1 MLKNYLVIA
10 WRSLLRNK
18 VYTTINITGLAVGL
32 CCCLLI
38 SLYIREELSYDR
50 YHAHTTDI
58 YRVLQSFRE
67 PGKGAKLPPPAPEDF
82 QVWGCAPVGPA
93 LREYYPEV
101 QRVTQFTSPI
111 TVLLEHGEKR
121 FQESNITFA
130 DSNTFDIFSWKLLA
144 GNPATALK
152 ELNGIVLTQSLA
164 RKYFGEEEAVGQ
176 MLRVDNNLQVT
187 VTGVMEDIPANSH
200 FSFDGFISMNTF
212 RKIRPE
218 IFGWWGYV
226 DFYTYF
232 LLPPG
237 TDINR
242 LEARTTDFVARNVEH
257 AGESGWYTVTFEPL
271 SDAYLHSKA
280 GRQPGVTGSLSNI
293 YVFGSV
299 AVFILLIACINF
311 MNLSTARS
319 LERAK
324 EVGVRKTVGALRRAL
339 VYQFLTESVILSFIS
354 ALFAVI
360 LALAVRPLVQEL
372 SGKTLG
378 GGEALRV
385 ALPWVALAASII
397 GLLAGSYPA
406 LVLSGFRP
414 AAVLK
419 GKFKASTSGVLL
431 RKGLVVV
438 QFSLSIALMA
448 GTAVVLSQLDHM
460 RSYDLGFEKD
470 QMLVIDYGGDA
481 EVNKNIE
488 VIKNSLSQ
496 HPAVKAA
503 SASRAVPGT
512 FFPNAHTVVENPSGE
527 MQAAGPSLYEIDF
540 DFIPTYGI
548 KMAAGRAY
556 SRSFLVDSTQ
566 TMLLNEAAARAY
578 GYTNPA
584 DIIGKKFSQWGR
596 EGVVVGV
603 VEDFHY
609 QSLHRKVEPLALR
622 LAPNES
628 LNNITLKIEGGNYE
642 KTIAEL
648 QAIWNTAV
656 PHRPF
661 LYTFLDQSFGQ
672 QYKADVQFTSLF
684 GIFAGLTI
692 FIACLGLFGLATYAT
707 EQRLKEIGIRKV
719 LGASVA
725 GIAGM
730 LSSDFLKLVG
740 VAMLIA
746 IPMSWWAMTRWLESF
761 PYRVALSW
769 WMFAL
774 AGVLAIIIAI
784 VTVSFKA
791 IRAAM
796 ISPVRSLRSE

>member
-1 MLKNYLVIA
+1 MLKNYFIIA

-18 VYTTINITGLAVGL
+18 IYTVINITGLAVGL

-38 SLYIREELSYDR
+38 TLYIREELSYDQ
-50 YHAHTTDI
+50 YHEHAPNI
-58 YRVLQSFRE
+58 YRVLQSFRSPE
-67 PGKGAKLPPPAPEDF
+67 KGARLQAPAPGEY

-101 QRVTQFTSPI
+101 QHVTQFTSPN
-111 TVLLEHGEKR
+111 TMLLERGDRR
-121 FQESNITFA
+121 FQENNITFA
-130 DSNTFDIFSWKLLA
+130 DSATFDIFSWKLLE
-144 GNPATALK
+144 GNPALALK
-152 ELNGIVLTQSLA
+152 ELNGIVLTKSLA
-164 RKYFGEEEAVGQ
+164 RKYFGEEAALGQ
-176 MLRVDNNLQVT
+176 MLRVDNNFQVI

-200 FSFDGFISMNTF
+200 FSFDAFISMNTF
-212 RKIRPE
+212 RKFRPE

-232 LLPPG
+232 RLPENAR
-237 TDINR
+237 IKKM
-242 LEARTTDFVARNVEH
+242 EARTSDFAARNVPD
-257 AGESGWYTVTFEPL
+257 GENGWYAMTFEPL
-271 SDAYLHSKA
+271 SDAYLYSKA
-280 GRQPGVTGSLSNI
+280 GRQPGVTGSLSNVYI
-293 YVFGSV
+293 FASV

-319 LERAK
+319 MERAK
-324 EVGVRKTVGALRRAL
+324 EVGVRKTVGALRRSL

-354 ALFAVI
+354 AFVAVV
-360 LALAVRPLVQEL
+360 LALIALPLVQEL
-372 SGKTLG
+372 SAKTLG
-378 GGEALRV
+378 GPAAV
-385 ALPWVALAASII
+385 KMVLPWVLFAASVI

-460 RSYDLGFEKD
+460 RSSDLGFEKD

-481 EVNKNIE
+481 DVNKKIE
-488 VIKNSLSQ
+488 AIKDALGR

-512 FFPNAHTVVENPSGE
+512 FFPNAHTEVENPSGE
-527 MQAAGPSLYEIDF
+527 MQAGGPSLYEIDF
-540 DFIPTYGI
+540 DFVPTYGI
-548 KMAAGRAY
+548 EMAAGRAY
-556 SRSFLVDSTQ
+556 SRNFQVDSTQ
-566 TMLLNEAAARAY
+566 TMLLNEAAAKLY
-578 GYTNPA
+578 GYANPA
-584 DIIGKKFSQWGR
+584 DIIGRKFSQWGR

-603 VEDFHY
+603 VKDFHY

-628 LNNITLKIEGGNYE
+628 LNNITVKIEGGNYE

-648 QAIWNTAV
+648 QAIWKTVA
-656 PHRPF
+656 PQRPF

-672 QYKADVQFTSLF
+672 QYKADVQFTSIF

-707 EQRLKEIGIRKV
+707 EQRVKEIGIRKV

-730 LSSDFLKLVG
+730 LSSDFLKLV
-740 VAMLIA
+740 VVSMLIA
-746 IPMSWWAMTRWLESF
+746 IPASWWAMSRWLETF
-761 PYRVALSW
+761 PYRVSLSW

-774 AGVLAIIIAI
+774 AAVLALIIAL

-796 ISPVRSLRSE
+796 ISPISSLRSE

>member
-18 VYTTINITGLAVGL
+18 IYTTINITGLAVGL

-38 SLYIREELSYDR
+38 TLYIRQELSYDQ
-50 YHAHTTDI
+50 YHEHAPTI
-58 YRVLQSFRE
+58 YRVLQSFRSPE
-67 PGKGAKLPPPAPEDF
+67 KGARLQAPAPEEY

-93 LREYYPEV
+93 LQEYYPEV
-101 QRVTQFTSPI
+101 QHVTQFTSPN
-111 TVLLEHGEKR
+111 TMLLEHGDRR
-121 FQESNITFA
+121 FQEKNITFA
-130 DSNTFDIFSWKLLA
+130 DSGTFDIFSWKLLE
-144 GNPATALK
+144 GNPAIALK
-152 ELNGIVLTQSLA
+152 ELNGIVLTKSLA
-164 RKYFGEEEAVGQ
+164 RKYFGEEAALGQ
-176 MLRVDNNLQVT
+176 MLRVDNSFQVT

-200 FSFDGFISMNTF
+200 FSFDAFISMNTF
-212 RKIRPE
+212 RKFRPE

-232 LLPPG
+232 RLPENA
-237 TDINR
+237 DIKKM
-242 LEARTTDFVARNVEH
+242 EARTSGFVARNVPD
-257 AGESGWYTVTFEPL
+257 GENGWYAMTFEPL
-271 SDAYLHSKA
+271 SDAYLYSKA
-280 GRQPGVTGSLSNI
+280 GRQPGITGSLSNVYI
-293 YVFGSV
+293 FASV

-319 LERAK
+319 MERAK
-324 EVGVRKTVGALRRAL
+324 EVGVRKTVGALRRSL

-354 ALFAVI
+354 ALVAVT
-360 LALAVRPLVQEL
+360 LALIVLPGVQQL

-378 GGEALRV
+378 GVEAMKMV
-385 ALPWVALAASII
+385 LPWVLFAASAI
-397 GLLAGSYPA
+397 GLLAGCYPA

-419 GKFKASTSGVLL
+419 GKFKALTSGVLL

-460 RSYDLGFEKD
+460 RSSDLGFEKD

-481 EVNKNIE
+481 EVNKKIE
-488 VIKNSLSQ
+488 AIKDALSR

-503 SASRAVPGT
+503 AASRAVPGN
-512 FFPNAHTVVENPSGE
+512 FFPNAHTIVEDPSGE

-540 DFIPTYGI
+540 DFVPTYGI
-548 KMAAGRAY
+548 EMAAGRAY
-556 SRSFLVDSTQ
+556 SRNFLVDSTQ
-566 TMLLNEAAARAY
+566 TMLLNEAAAKQY
-578 GYTNPA
+578 GYSNPA

-603 VEDFHY
+603 VKDFHY

-622 LAPNES
+622 LAPIES
-628 LNNITLKIEGGNYE
+628 LNNITLKIASGNYE

-648 QAIWNTAV
+648 QTIWNTVA
-656 PHRPF
+656 PQRPF
-661 LYTFLDQSFGQ
+661 LYAFLDQSFGQ
-672 QYKADVQFTSLF
+672 QYNADVQFTGIFS
-684 GIFAGLTI
+684 IFAGLTI
-692 FIACLGLFGLATYAT
+692 FIACLGLFGLATYTT
-707 EQRLKEIGIRKV
+707 EQRVKEIGIRKI

-730 LSSDFLKLVG
+730 LSSDFLKLVV

-746 IPMSWWAMTRWLESF
+746 LPASWWAMTRWLETF
-761 PYRVALSW
+761 PYRVSLSW
-769 WMFAL
+769 WMFGL
-774 AGVLAIIIAI
+774 AAVLALIIAV

-796 ISPVRSLRSE
+796 ANPVTSLRSE

>member
-1 MLKNYLVIA
+1 MLKNYFVIA

-18 VYTTINITGLAVGL
+18 VYTAINITGLAVGL

-38 SLYIREELSYDR
+38 TLYIREELSYDR
-50 YHAHTTDI
+50 YHEHAPEI
-58 YRVLQSFRE
+58 YRVLQSFRQPNKE
-67 PGKGAKLPPPAPEDF
+67 AKLPPPAPEEY

-93 LREYYPEV
+93 LQEYYPEV
-101 QRVTQFTSPI
+101 QHVTQFTSPN
-111 TVLLEHGEKR
+111 TFLLEHGDKR

-130 DSNTFDIFSWKLLA
+130 DSATFDIFSWKLLS

-152 ELNGIVLTQSLA
+152 ELNGIVLTKSLA
-164 RKYFGEEEAVGQ
+164 HKYFGEEEALGQ
-176 MLRVDNNLQVT
+176 VLRVDNSFQLT

-212 RKIRPE
+212 RKFRPE

-232 LLPPG
+232 RLPGG
-237 TDINR
+237 TDINK
-242 LEARTTDFVARNVEH
+242 LEARIPDFVTRNVENG
-257 AGESGWYTVTFEPL
+257 ANGWYAMTFEPL
-271 SDAYLHSKA
+271 SDAYLYSRA
-280 GRQPGVTGSLSNI
+280 GRQPGVTGSLANVYI
-293 YVFGSV
+293 FGSV

-324 EVGVRKTVGALRRAL
+324 EVGVRKTVGALRSSL
-339 VYQFLTESVILSFIS
+339 VSQFLTESVILSFIS
-354 ALFAVI
+354 AVCA
-360 LALAVRPLVQEL
+360 LALALLVLPFVQEL

-378 GGEALRV
+378 GSEALKHV
-385 ALPWVALAASII
+385 LPWVLFAAGVI
-397 GLLAGSYPA
+397 GLLAGCYPA

-414 AAVLK
+414 ASVLK

-460 RSYDLGFEKD
+460 QSHDLGFKQD
-470 QMLVIDYGGDA
+470 QMLVIDYGGDS
-481 EVNKNIE
+481 EVNKKIE
-488 VIKNSLSQ
+488 AIKGALSR

-503 SASRAVPGT
+503 TASRAVPGN
-512 FFPNAHTVVENPSGE
+512 FFPNAHTVVEDPTGE
-527 MQAAGPSLYEIDF
+527 MIAGGPSLYEIDF
-540 DFIPTYGI
+540 DFVPTYGI
-548 KMAAGRAY
+548 EMAAGRTY
-556 SRSFLVDSTQ
+556 SRDFLVDSTQ
-566 TMLLNEAAARAY
+566 TMLLNEAAAKLY
-578 GYTNPA
+578 GYSNPA

-603 VEDFHY
+603 VKDFHY

-622 LAPNES
+622 LAPIES
-628 LNNITLKIEGGNYE
+628 LNNITLKVEDGNFE

-648 QAIWNTAV
+648 QAIWNTVV
-656 PHRPF
+656 PQRPF
-661 LYTFLDQSFGQ
+661 LYTFLDQSFSR
-672 QYKADVQFTSLF
+672 QYRADIQFTSIF
-684 GIFAGLTI
+684 SIFAGLTI

-707 EQRLKEIGIRKV
+707 EQRVKEIGIRKV

-730 LSSDFLKLVG
+730 LSSDFLRLVV

-746 IPMSWWAMTRWLESF
+746 VPASWWAMSRWLETF
-761 PYRVALSW
+761 PYRVSLSW

-774 AGVLAIIIAI
+774 AGVLAIIIAL
-784 VTVSFKA
+784 VTVSVKA
-791 IRAAM
+791 IRAARV
-796 ISPVRSLRSE
+796 SPVSSLRSE